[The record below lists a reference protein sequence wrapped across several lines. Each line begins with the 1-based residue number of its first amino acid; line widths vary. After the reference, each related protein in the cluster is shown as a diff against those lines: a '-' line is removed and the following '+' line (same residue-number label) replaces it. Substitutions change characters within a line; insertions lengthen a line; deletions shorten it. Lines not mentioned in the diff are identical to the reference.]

1 MGINI
6 MTYQNE
12 LFSTIDIKEAE
23 NEIREN
29 QKQFDFDIREYPIE
43 VISEKFNPSQQDPEI
58 FIPDYQREFVW
69 TEKQKSLFI
78 ESLLIGLPIP
88 YLFVADI
95 DEEEDPYTEGNV
107 EVIDGAQ
114 RIQTI
119 HDYLID
125 KLTLK
130 KMERLKSLESSKFSD
145 LPLARQKRFKRST
158 IRMIELQNVDEDAR
172 RLMFDRL
179 NSGGTKLTD
188 MEKWIGTKDSDFID
202 FIRRLAENEKFIE
215 MTPMPE
221 SKVRRRERTEY
232 VLRFFAY
239 RDRYINFGKRK
250 DGTTD
255 NSVLGFLDDYISDMD
270 ETFNKDI
277 EDDLER
283 KFLDMLKFVEKYFP
297 YGFRKSATSKAVS
310 RIRFEAMSVGTS
322 LAISE
327 DSSITP
333 ENNFWAYK
341 DPDFLA
347 MIRSDASNSRPK
359 VKKRIEFVKNKLIGD
374 EVNLEDEVE

>member
-1 MGINI
+1 MA
-6 MTYQNE
+6 YQNQ
-12 LFSTIDIKEAE
+12 LFSRINAVEVEAE
-23 NEIREN
+23 IKDN

-95 DEEEDPYTEGNV
+95 DEDEDPYTEGNV

-119 HDYLID
+119 YAYLND
-125 KLTLK
+125 KLTLTG
-130 KMERLKSLESSKFSD
+130 MERLKILEGSIFSD
-145 LPLARQKRFKRST
+145 LPPVRQKRFKRST
-158 IRMIELQNVDEDAR
+158 VRMIELQNVDEDAR

-188 MEKWIGTKDSDFID
+188 MEKWIGTKDSAFIH
-202 FIRRLAENEKFIE
+202 FIRQLASDERFLT

-221 SKVRRRERTEY
+221 SKVKRRERTEY

-239 RDRYINFGKRK
+239 RDRYLDFGKRK
-250 DGTTD
+250 DGTKD
-255 NSVLGFLDDYISDMD
+255 NSVLGFLDDYIGDMD
-270 ETFNKDI
+270 QRFDSNKKS
-277 EDDLER
+277 ELE
-283 KFLDMLKFVEKYFP
+283 KEFLDMLDFVQKYFP
-297 YGFRKSATSKAVS
+297 NGFRKSATSKSVS
-310 RIRFEAMSVGTS
+310 RIRFEAMSVGSS
-322 LAISE
+322 LALAE
-327 DSSITP
+327 DSSISP
-333 ENNFWAYK
+333 NDNYWAYE
-341 DPDFLA
+341 DSDFLA

-359 VKKRIEFVKNKLIGD
+359 IKKRIEFVKNKLLGS
-374 EVNLEDEVE
+374 EVRLEDEVE

>member
-1 MGINI
+1 MS
-6 MTYQNE
+6 YQNQ
-12 LFSTIDIKEAE
+12 LFSKINGDEAE
-23 NEIREN
+23 AEIKKN

-69 TEKQKSLFI
+69 AEKQKSLFI

-95 DEEEDPYTEGNV
+95 DEDEDPYTEGNV

-119 HDYLID
+119 YAYLND
-125 KLTLK
+125 KLTLTG
-130 KMERLKSLESSKFSD
+130 MERLKILEGSIFSD
-145 LPLARQKRFKRST
+145 LPPVRQKRFKRST
-158 IRMIELQNVDEDAR
+158 VRMIELQNVDEDAR

-188 MEKWIGTKDSDFID
+188 MEKWIGTKDSDFIY
-202 FIRRLAENEKFIE
+202 FIRLLALNERFLT

-221 SKVRRRERTEY
+221 SKVKRRERTEY

-239 RDRYINFGKRK
+239 RDRYLDFGKRK

-255 NSVLGFLDDYISDMD
+255 NSVLGFLDDYIDDMD
-270 ETFNKDI
+270 QIFDDNKKN
-277 EDDLER
+277 ELE
-283 KFLDMLKFVEKYFP
+283 KEFLDMLEFVQKYFP
-297 YGFRKSATSKAVS
+297 NGFRKSATSKSVS
-310 RIRFEAMSVGTS
+310 RIRFEAMSVGSS
-322 LAISE
+322 LALAE
-327 DSSITP
+327 DSSISP
-333 ENNFWAYK
+333 NDNYWAYE
-341 DPDFLA
+341 DSDFLA

-359 VKKRIEFVKNKLIGD
+359 IKKRIEFVKNKLLGD
-374 EVNLEDEVE
+374 EVSLEDEVE

>member
-1 MGINI
+1 MP
-6 MTYQNE
+6 YQNQ
-12 LFSTIDIKEAE
+12 LFSKIDVIEAE
-23 NEIREN
+23 AEIKNN

-95 DEEEDPYTEGNV
+95 DEDEDPYTEGNV

-119 HDYLID
+119 YAYLND
-125 KLTLK
+125 KLTLIG
-130 KMERLKSLESSKFSD
+130 MERLKILEGSIFSD
-145 LPLARQKRFKRST
+145 LPPVRQKRFKRST
-158 IRMIELQNVDEDAR
+158 VRMIELQNVDEDAR

-188 MEKWIGTKDSDFID
+188 MEKWIGTKDSAFID
-202 FIRRLAENEKFIE
+202 FIRRLASDEKFLT

-221 SKVRRRERTEY
+221 SKVKRRERTEY

-239 RDRYINFGKRK
+239 RDRYLDFGQRT
-250 DGTTD
+250 DGTKD
-255 NSVLGFLDDYISDMD
+255 NSVLGFLDDYIGDMD
-270 ETFNKDI
+270 QRFDSNKKN
-277 EDDLER
+277 ELE
-283 KFLDMLKFVEKYFP
+283 KEFLNMLEFVQKYFP
-297 YGFRKSATSKAVS
+297 NGFRKSATSKSVS
-310 RIRFEAMSVGTS
+310 RIRFEAMSVGSS
-322 LAISE
+322 LALAE
-327 DSSITP
+327 DSSISPTD
-333 ENNFWAYK
+333 NYWAYE

-359 VKKRIEFVKNKLIGD
+359 IKKRIEFVKNKLLGD
-374 EVNLEDEVE
+374 EVSLEDEVE

>member
-1 MGINI
+1 MS
-6 MTYQNE
+6 YQNL
-12 LFSTIDIKEAE
+12 LFSRINAADAEIEIKK
-23 NEIREN
+23 N
-29 QKQFDFDIREYPIE
+29 QKQFDFDIREYPIQ
-43 VISEKFNPSQQDPEI
+43 VISEKFDPSQKDPEI

-119 HDYLID
+119 YAYLND
-125 KLTLK
+125 KLTLIG
-130 KMERLKSLESSKFSD
+130 MERLKTLEGSMFSD
-145 LPLARQKRFKRST
+145 LPLARQKRINRST
-158 IRMIELQNVDEDAR
+158 VRMIELQNVDEDAR

-202 FIRRLAENEKFIE
+202 FIRTLALNKKFLD
-215 MTPMPE
+215 MTPMPD
-221 SKVRRRERTEY
+221 SKVKRRERTEY

-239 RDRYINFGKRK
+239 RDRYLDFGKRK

-255 NSVLGFLDDYISDMD
+255 NSVLGFLDDYIDDMD
-270 ETFNKDI
+270 QIFN
-277 EDDLER
+277 DDKKNELE
-283 KFLDMLKFVEKYFP
+283 KEFLDMLEFVQNCFP
-297 YGFRKSATSKAVS
+297 NGFRKSATSKSVS
-310 RIRFEAMSVGTS
+310 RIRFEAMSVGSS
-322 LAISE
+322 LALAEDPSIS
-327 DSSITP
+327 ST
-333 ENNFWAYK
+333 NNYWAYE
-341 DPDFLA
+341 DADFLA

-359 VKKRIEFVKNKLIGD
+359 IKKRIEFVKNKLLGD
-374 EVNLEDEVE
+374 EVSLEDEVE

>member
-1 MGINI
+1 
-6 MTYQNE
+6 MTYQNQ
-12 LFSTIDIKEAE
+12 LFNKLDFTDVEKEIKD
-23 NEIREN
+23 N

-43 VISEKFNPSQQDPEI
+43 IISMKFNPSQQDPEI

-69 TEKQKSLFI
+69 SDKQKSLFI

-119 HDYLID
+119 HAYLKD
-125 KLTLK
+125 QLTLIG
-130 KMERLKSLESSKFSD
+130 MERLKILEGSVFSD
-145 LPLARQKRFKRST
+145 LPPVRQRRFNRST
-158 IRMIELQNVDEDAR
+158 IRMIELKNVDEDAR

-188 MEKWIGTKDSDFID
+188 MEKWIGTKDSDFIE
-202 FIRRLAENEKFIE
+202 FIRKLALNKLFVS
-215 MTPMPE
+215 MTPMPA
-221 SKVRRRERTEY
+221 SKEKRRERTEY

-239 RDRYINFGKRK
+239 RDRYLNFGKRS

-255 NSVLGFLDDYISDMD
+255 NSVLGFLDDYINDMD
-270 ETFNKDI
+270 EGFNKDKR
-277 EDDLER
+277 EELE
-283 KFLDMLKFVEKYFP
+283 KQFEEMLNFVQDYFP
-297 YGFRKSATSKAVS
+297 NGFRKSATSKAVS
-310 RIRFEAMSVGTS
+310 RIRFEAMSVGSS
-322 LAISE
+322 LAITVN
-327 DSSITP
+327 SSLAPTD
-333 ENNFWAYK
+333 NYWAYE

-359 VKKRIEFVKNKLIGD
+359 IKKRIEFVKNKLLGC
-374 EVNLEDEVE
+374 EVSLEDEA

>member
-1 MGINI
+1 MS
-6 MTYQNE
+6 YQNQ
-12 LFSTIDIKEAE
+12 LFSRINAVEAE
-23 NEIREN
+23 AEIKNN

-95 DEEEDPYTEGNV
+95 DEDEDPYTEGNV

-119 HDYLID
+119 YAYLND
-125 KLTLK
+125 NLTLIG
-130 KMERLKSLESSKFSD
+130 MERLKILEGSIFSD
-145 LPLARQKRFKRST
+145 LPPVRQKRFKRST
-158 IRMIELQNVDEDAR
+158 VRMIELQNVDEDAR

-188 MEKWIGTKDSDFID
+188 MEKWIGTKDSAFID
-202 FIRRLAENEKFIE
+202 FIRLLASDKKFLT

-221 SKVRRRERTEY
+221 SKVKRRERTEY

-239 RDRYINFGKRK
+239 RDRYLKFGRRK
-250 DGTTD
+250 NGATD
-255 NSVLGFLDDYISDMD
+255 NSVLGFLDDYIDDMD
-270 ETFNKDI
+270 QIFNDNKKN
-277 EDDLER
+277 ELE
-283 KFLDMLKFVEKYFP
+283 KEFLDMLEFVQNCFP
-297 YGFRKSATSKAVS
+297 NGFRKSATSKSVS
-310 RIRFEAMSVGTS
+310 RIRFEAMSVGSS
-322 LAISE
+322 LALAENPGIS
-327 DSSITP
+327 S
-333 ENNFWAYK
+333 NNNYWAYE

-359 VKKRIEFVKNKLIGD
+359 IKKRIEFVKNKLLGN
-374 EVNLEDEVE
+374 EVSLEDEVE

>member
-1 MGINI
+1 
-6 MTYQNE
+6 MTYQDE
-12 LFSTIDIKEAE
+12 LFSKLDFTEAE
-23 NEIREN
+23 KEIKDN

-43 VISEKFNPSQQDPEI
+43 VISMKFNPSQQDPEI

-69 TEKQKSLFI
+69 SDKQKSLFI

-119 HDYLID
+119 YAYLNNQ
-125 KLTLK
+125 LTLIG
-130 KMERLKSLESSKFSD
+130 MERLKVLEGSMFRD
-145 LPLARQKRFKRST
+145 LPPVRQKRFKRST
-158 IRMIELQNVDEDAR
+158 VRMIELQNVDEDSR

-188 MEKWIGTKDSDFID
+188 MEKWIGTKDSNFIK
-202 FIRRLAENEKFIE
+202 FIRALAKNELFVE
-215 MTPMPE
+215 MTPMPP
-221 SKVRRRERTEY
+221 SKEKRRERTEY

-239 RDRYINFGKRK
+239 RDRYLDFGRRS
-250 DGTTD
+250 DGTKD
-255 NSVLGFLDDYISDMD
+255 NSVLGFLDDYIDYMD
-270 ETFNKDI
+270 EEFDKEKTV
-277 EDDLER
+277 LESR
-283 KFLDMLKFVEKYFP
+283 FTEMLDFVKNYFP
-297 YGFRKSATSKAVS
+297 NGFRKSANSKAVS
-310 RIRFEAMSVGTS
+310 RIRFEAMSVGSS
-322 LAISE
+322 LALAVN
-327 DSSITP
+327 SSLAPT
-333 ENNFWAYK
+333 NNYWAYE

-359 VKKRIEFVKNKLIGD
+359 IKKRIEFVKNKLLGC
-374 EVNLEDEVE
+374 EVSLEDEAE

>member
-1 MGINI
+1 MS
-6 MTYQNE
+6 YQNQ
-12 LFSTIDIKEAE
+12 LFSKIDIIEAE
-23 NEIREN
+23 AEIKDN

-95 DEEEDPYTEGNV
+95 DEDEDPYTEGNV

-119 HDYLID
+119 YAYLND
-125 KLTLK
+125 NLTLVG
-130 KMERLKSLESSKFSD
+130 MERLKILEGSIFSD
-145 LPLARQKRFKRST
+145 LPPVRQKRFKRST
-158 IRMIELQNVDEDAR
+158 VRMIELQNVDEDAR

-188 MEKWIGTKDSDFID
+188 MEKWIGTKDSDFIA
-202 FIRRLAENEKFIE
+202 FIRRLASDEKFLT

-221 SKVRRRERTEY
+221 SKVKRRERTEY

-239 RDRYINFGKRK
+239 RDRYLDFGKRK
-250 DGTTD
+250 DGTKD
-255 NSVLGFLDDYISDMD
+255 NSVLGFLDDYIGDMDQRFDSNKKIELEKEFSDM
-270 ETFNKDI
+270 
-277 EDDLER
+277 LE
-283 KFLDMLKFVEKYFP
+283 FVQKYFP
-297 YGFRKSATSKAVS
+297 NGFRKSATSKSVS

-322 LAISE
+322 LALSE
-327 DSSITP
+327 DSSISPTD
-333 ENNFWAYK
+333 NYWAYE

-359 VKKRIEFVKNKLIGD
+359 IKKRIEFVKNKLLGD

>member
-1 MGINI
+1 
-6 MTYQNE
+6 MTYQNQ
-12 LFSTIDIKEAE
+12 LFSKLDFTEAE
-23 NEIREN
+23 KEIKDN

-43 VISEKFNPSQQDPEI
+43 VIAMKFNPSQQDPEI

-69 TEKQKSLFI
+69 SDKQKSLFI

-119 HDYLID
+119 HAYINNQ
-125 KLTLK
+125 LTLIG
-130 KMERLKSLESSKFSD
+130 MERLKILEGSTFND
-145 LPLARQKRFKRST
+145 LPPVRQKRFKRST
-158 IRMIELQNVDEDAR
+158 VRMIELQNVDEDSR

-188 MEKWIGTKDSDFID
+188 MEKWIGTKDSKFIN
-202 FIRRLAENEKFIE
+202 FIRELAKNELFVD
-215 MTPMPE
+215 MTPMPA
-221 SKVRRRERTEY
+221 SKERRRERTEY

-239 RDRYINFGKRK
+239 RDRYLDFGRRSN
-250 DGTTD
+250 GTRD
-255 NSVLGFLDDYISDMD
+255 NSVLGFLDDYIDYMD
-270 ETFNKDI
+270 EEFDK
-277 EDDLER
+277 EKAVLQSRFEE
-283 KFLDMLKFVEKYFP
+283 MLNFVKNYFP
-297 YGFRKSATSKAVS
+297 NGFRKSVNSKAVS
-310 RIRFEAMSVGTS
+310 RIRFEAMSVGSS
-322 LAISE
+322 LALA
-327 DSSITP
+327 
-333 ENNFWAYK
+333 ENPDLAPTDNYWAYE

-359 VKKRIEFVKNKLIGD
+359 IKKRIEFVKNKLLGYEIS
-374 EVNLEDEVE
+374 LEDEVE

>member
-1 MGINI
+1 MG
-6 MTYQNE
+6 YQNQ
-12 LFSTIDIKEAE
+12 LFSRLDFAE
-23 NEIREN
+23 TEREIRDN

-43 VISEKFNPSQQDPEI
+43 VIAMKFNPSQKDPEI

-69 TEKQKSLFI
+69 SDKQKSLFI

-95 DEEEDPYTEGNV
+95 DEDEDPYTEGNV

-119 HDYLID
+119 YAYLND
-125 KLTLK
+125 HLSLTG
-130 KMERLKSLESSKFSD
+130 MERLKILEGSLFSD
-145 LPLARQKRFKRST
+145 LPPVRQRRFNRST
-158 IRMIELQNVDEDAR
+158 IRMIELKDVDEDAR

-188 MEKWIGTKDSDFID
+188 MEKWIGTKNSRFID
-202 FIRRLAENEKFIE
+202 FIRRLASDDLFMT
-215 MTPMPE
+215 MTPMPA
-221 SKVRRRERTEY
+221 SKEKRRERTEY

-239 RDRYINFGKRK
+239 RDRYLEFGRRN

-255 NSVLGFLDDYISDMD
+255 NSVLGFLDDYINDMD
-270 ETFNKDI
+270 ESFTEATENSLETQFI
-277 EDDLER
+277 E
-283 KFLDMLKFVEKYFP
+283 MLHFVRDYFP
-297 YGFRKSATSKAVS
+297 NGFRKSATSKAVS
-310 RIRFEAMSVGTS
+310 RIRFEAMSVGAS
-322 LAISE
+322 LALSE
-327 DSSITP
+327 DSSISPTD
-333 ENNFWAYK
+333 NYWAYE

-359 VKKRIEFVKNKLIGD
+359 IKKRIEFVKNKLLGD

>member
-1 MGINI
+1 MG
-6 MTYQNE
+6 YQNQ
-12 LFSTIDIKEAE
+12 LFSRLNFTEVEKEIKD
-23 NEIREN
+23 N

-43 VISEKFNPSQQDPEI
+43 VIAMKFNPSQQDPEV

-69 TEKQKSLFI
+69 SEKQKSLFI

-95 DEEEDPYTEGNV
+95 EEDEDPYTEGNV

-119 HDYLID
+119 YAYLND
-125 KLTLK
+125 QLTLIG
-130 KMERLKSLESSKFSD
+130 MERLKILEGSIFSD
-145 LPLARQKRFKRST
+145 LPPVRQKRFKRST
-158 IRMIELQNVDEDAR
+158 VRMIELQNVDEDAR

-188 MEKWIGTKDSDFID
+188 MEKWIGTKNSKFID
-202 FIRRLAENEKFIE
+202 FIRQLALDELFVT
-215 MTPMPE
+215 MTPMAA
-221 SKVRRRERTEY
+221 SKVKRRERTEY

-239 RDRYINFGKRK
+239 RDRYLEFGRRK

-255 NSVLGFLDDYISDMD
+255 NSVLGFLDDYIDDMD
-270 ETFNKDI
+270 QIFDDNKKN
-277 EDDLER
+277 ELE
-283 KFLDMLKFVEKYFP
+283 KEFLDMLEFVDKYFP
-297 YGFRKSATSKAVS
+297 NGFRKSATSKSVS
-310 RIRFEAMSVGTS
+310 RIRFEAMSVGSS
-322 LAISE
+322 LALAE
-327 DSSITP
+327 DSGISSTD
-333 ENNFWAYK
+333 NYWAYE

-359 VKKRIEFVKNKLIGD
+359 IKKRIEFVKNKLLGD
-374 EVNLEDEVE
+374 EVDLEDEVD